1 MCGDGACWPAGDPI
15 LNTAGIEGRFAPKS
29 FAVVS
34 NIRSSAFASKIDAS
48 MEAAINERKTNQESW
63 GTTALEQRRERTCRH
78 LAAIAAR
85 RETWIRRNRYYYE
98 LLGRLL
104 RFLVEPQKKVLS
116 VRCGTGFHLAA
127 VSPKQG
133 KGVDL
138 CAEIVEI
145 ARQQNPS
152 FEFAVTFP
160 DEEEFREQFGSSEKF
175 DYIIFSNIGDTVD
188 ALQAL
193 RNLRPLC
200 LRHTRVL
207 VETYNHLWEPVVTFA
222 EWIGMKVPTTEQNW
236 LSIADIQNLMKLA
249 GFEAL
254 ETHRIVILPKY
265 VPLVSAFLNRFCAR
279 LPLLKRLCMTQIV
292 VGRILQPPVPKEE
305 LSVSVI
311 VPCKDEKENVEDAA
325 QRIPP
330 LGRQTEIIFCDDQSS
345 DGTAEE
351 VLRVQSLY
359 PDKDIRLERGPGVC
373 KSRNVWKGFD
383 AATGDILMIL
393 DADLTTIPEELPYFI
408 DVIASGQAE
417 FVNGSR
423 LVYPVPKGA
432 MTTANMLG
440 NKCFSVAFTYL
451 LGQRVKD
458 TLCGTKVLWRSDW
471 ERIKP
476 MLGNWGVE
484 DRWGDYELLFG
495 AAKLNLKILDLPV
508 HYQERIYG
516 STKMTRVFRNGLV
529 MLKMCWHGFLKLKLG
544 Y

>member
-1 MCGDGACWPAGDPI
+1 
-15 LNTAGIEGRFAPKS
+15 
-29 FAVVS
+29 
-34 NIRSSAFASKIDAS
+34 
-48 MEAAINERKTNQESW
+48 MEAAINEPKTNQESW
-63 GTTALEQRRERTCRH
+63 GTAALEQRRERVRRH
-78 LAAIAAR
+78 LAAIASR
-85 RETWIRRNRYYYE
+85 RESWIRRNRYYYG

-104 RFLVEPQKKVLS
+104 RFLVEPHKKVLS

-127 VSPKQG
+127 VLPKQG
-133 KGVDL
+133 KGIDL

-152 FEFAVTFP
+152 FQFAVAFP
-160 DEEEFREQFGSSEKF
+160 DKEDFREQFESGEKF
-175 DYIIFSNIGDTVD
+175 DYILFSHIGDTVD
-188 ALQAL
+188 TLQAL

-200 LRHTRVL
+200 LRHTRLL
-207 VETYNHLWEPVVTFA
+207 VETYNHLWEPAVALA
-222 EWIGMKVPTTEQNW
+222 ERLGMKVPTPKQNW
-236 LSIADIQNLMKLA
+236 LSTADIQNLMKLA

-265 VPLVSAFLNRFCAR
+265 VPLVSPFLNRFCAR
-279 LPLLKRLCMTQIV
+279 LPLVKRLCMTQVV
-292 VGRILQPPVPKEE
+292 VGRLLQPPVPKEE
-305 LSVSVI
+305 LSVSI
-311 VPCKDEKENVEDAA
+311 IIPCKDEKGNIEEAA
-325 QRIPP
+325 QRIPQ
-330 LGRQTEIIFCDDQSS
+330 LARHTEIIFCDDQST

-351 VLRVQSLY
+351 VLRVRSLL
-359 PDKDIRLERGPGVC
+359 PHKDIRLERGPGVC
-373 KSRNVWKGFD
+373 KSRNVWTGFN

-432 MTTANMLG
+432 MTAANMLG
-440 NKCFSVAFTYL
+440 NKFFSVAFTYL
-451 LGQRVKD
+451 LGQPVKD

-476 MLGNWGVE
+476 MLGSWGVE

-495 AAKLNLKILDLPV
+495 AAKLNLRILDLPI

-529 MLKMCWHGFLKLKLG
+529 MLRMCWHGFLKLKLG

>member
-1 MCGDGACWPAGDPI
+1 
-15 LNTAGIEGRFAPKS
+15 
-29 FAVVS
+29 
-34 NIRSSAFASKIDAS
+34 
-48 MEAAINERKTNQESW
+48 MEAAINERKTNQENW
-63 GTTALEQRRERTCRH
+63 GTAALEQRRERSCRN

-85 RETWIRRNRYYYE
+85 RESWIRRNRYYYE
-98 LLGRLL
+98 SLGRLL
-104 RFLVEPQKKVLS
+104 RFLVEPRKKVLS

-138 CAEIVEI
+138 CGEIVEI

-152 FEFAVTFP
+152 LEFAVAFP
-160 DEEEFREQFGSSEKF
+160 DKEEFRELFESGEKF
-175 DYIIFSNIGDTVD
+175 DYILFSNIGDTVD

-207 VETYNHLWEPVVTFA
+207 VETYNHLWEPVVSFA
-222 EWIGMKVPTTEQNW
+222 EWLGMKVPTTEQNW
-236 LSIADIQNLMKLA
+236 LSTADLQNLMKLT

-265 VPLVSAFLNRFCAR
+265 VPLLSAFLNRFCAR
-279 LPLLKRLCMTQIV
+279 LPLLKRFCMTQVI
-292 VGRILQPPVPKEE
+292 VGRLLQPPVPKEE

-311 VPCKDEKENVEDAA
+311 IPCKDEKGNVEDAA
-325 QRIPP
+325 LRIPQ
-330 LGRQTEIIFCDDQSS
+330 LGRHTEIIFCDDQST

-351 VLRVQSLY
+351 VLRVRSLY
-359 PDKDIRLERGPGVC
+359 PDKDIRLEHGPGVC
-373 KSRNVWKGFD
+373 KSRNVWTGFD
-383 AATGDILMIL
+383 AATGDILIIL

-408 DVIASGQAE
+408 DVIASGQGE

-423 LVYPVPKGA
+423 LIYPVPKGA
-432 MTTANMLG
+432 MTTVNMLG

-476 MLGNWGVE
+476 MLGSWGVE

-495 AAKLNLKILDLPV
+495 AAKLNLRILDVPV
-508 HYQERIYG
+508 HYQERTYG

-529 MLKMCWHGFLKLKLG
+529 MLRMCWHGFLKLKLG